1 MTKHTILFVDD
12 EENILKALLRLFHNQ
27 DHLLLTAASPR
38 DGLKKISENL
48 VSLVV
53 ADHRMP
59 EMTGAEFLQSVKEK
73 SPDTVRIMLTGHA
86 DLEVAVEAINQG
98 EIYRFIRK
106 PWDEDE
112 MKTTVTQALER
123 YELLSENK
131 RMARIIKRQN
141 EILTQHKEELK
152 GKVIQFTRTM
162 INIEQEF
169 KRLEQILEEGLTS
182 ITTVSSPLSEMK
194 DAAAGGHSG
203 DAHQRR

>member
-12 EENILKALLRLFHNQ
+12 EENILKALVRLFRTEG
-27 DHLLLTAASPR
+27 HLLLTAATPN
-38 DGLKKISENL
+38 DGLKKINENL

-59 EMTGAEFLQSVKEK
+59 EMTGVEFLRRVKEE

-86 DLEVAVEAINQG
+86 DVDVATEAINRGQ
-98 EIYRFIRK
+98 IFRFIRK

-112 MKTTVTQALER
+112 IKNIVKQALEH
-123 YELLSENK
+123 YELITENK
-131 RMARIIKRQN
+131 RMARIITRQN
-141 EILTQHKEELK
+141 EILTQHREELK
-152 GKVIQFTRTM
+152 ARVIQLTRTM

-182 ITTVSSPLSEMK
+182 VSDSPSEAGLS
-194 DAAAGGHSG
+194 GN
-203 DAHQRR
+203 

>member
-1 MTKHTILFVDD
+1 MAKHTILFVDD
-12 EENILKALLRLFHNQ
+12 EENVLKALVRLFRNQ
-27 DHLLLTAASPR
+27 DHSFLTATSPR

-59 EMTGAEFLQSVKEK
+59 EMTGTEFLQSVKEK
-73 SPDTVRIMLTGHA
+73 SPDTVRIMLTGQA

-123 YELLSENK
+123 YELLTENK

-141 EILTQHKEELK
+141 EILTRHKEELK
-152 GKVIQFTRTM
+152 GKVIQLTRTM

-194 DAAAGGHSG
+194 DAAAAGHSG

>member
-12 EENILKALLRLFHNQ
+12 EENVLKALVRLFRNQ
-27 DHLLLTAASPR
+27 DHSLLTATSPR

-59 EMTGAEFLQSVKEK
+59 EMTGVEFLQCVEEK

-123 YELLSENK
+123 YELLTENK

-141 EILTQHKEELK
+141 EILTRHKEELK
-152 GKVIQFTRTM
+152 GKVIQLTRTM

-194 DAAAGGHSG
+194 AAAAAGHSG